1 MGASEATIHQVTL
14 SGDMA
19 GWRFDRAL
27 AVALPTLSRER
38 LKALI
43 SAGEVAVG
51 GVAARDPSRKIAG
64 GEVVAVAVP
73 APTPAAAQAQDIPL
87 RIVFEDEHLL
97 VVDKP
102 AGLVVHPAAGNLDG
116 TLVNALLHHCAGRLS
131 GIGGVARPGIV
142 HRIDKDTSGLL
153 VVAKTDRAH
162 EGLAKQF
169 AAHSVER
176 AYLAVVAGRPM
187 PLAGRIEGALARSS
201 ANRQKMAIVADG
213 RGKHAVTHFR
223 TLQSL
228 NDAATVEC
236 RLETGRTHQ
245 VRVHMLSIGHPLIGD
260 PVYGRTR
267 PVHREILQQLDFKR
281 QALHARTLGFLH
293 PVNKDKLTFESPI
306 PPDIQEL
313 VSLLSV

>member
-1 MGASEATIHQVTL
+1 MGAFEATVHQVTL

-27 AVALPTLSRER
+27 AAALPTLSRER

-43 SAGEVAVG
+43 SAGEVAIAG
-51 GVAARDPSRKIAG
+51 TPARDPSRKIAG

-87 RIVFEDEHLL
+87 HIVFEDDHLL

-223 TLQSL
+223 TLQPL